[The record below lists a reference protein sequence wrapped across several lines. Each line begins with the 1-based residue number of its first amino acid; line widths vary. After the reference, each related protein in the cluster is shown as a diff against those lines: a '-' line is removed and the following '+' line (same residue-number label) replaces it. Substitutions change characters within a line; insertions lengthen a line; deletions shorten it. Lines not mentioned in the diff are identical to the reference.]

1 MIGIIN
7 ASPLTY
13 LGKIGALSLLPKL
26 FTECY
31 TTLIVK
37 NEVLSEEKS
46 PEISVL
52 KESFSD
58 WLSLKEPTDQ
68 QLVNRLKELNIHTGE
83 ASVIALAKELQD
95 NSDESVVIIDDLAAR
110 EIARTLDLKVT
121 GTIGILIKSLK
132 LKFIMVGKCKNFL
145 HILVENT
152 NFRISAALFS
162 KILSEIDKIQDK
174 F

>member
-7 ASPLTY
+7 SSPLIY
-13 LGKIGALSLLPKL
+13 LGKIGALPLLPKL

-37 NEVLSEEKS
+37 EEVLREEKA
-46 PEISVL
+46 PEFSVL
-52 KESFSD
+52 KESFSS
-58 WLSLKEPTDQ
+58 WLSLKEPTNQ
-68 QLVNRLKELNIHTGE
+68 HLVDRLKELNIHTGE

-95 NSDESVVIIDDLAAR
+95 NSDEIVMIIDDLAAR

-121 GTIGILIKSLK
+121 GTVGVLIKSLK
-132 LKFIMVGKCKNFL
+132 LKFITEEKCKDFL

-152 NFRISAALFS
+152 TFRISSALFS
-162 KILSEIDKIQDK
+162 KIFKEIEKIQDK
-174 F
+174 